1 VIVVSDYNR
10 PCSQTSIWKI
20 RYTREGR
27 LLEVKRPIHRQSGLY
42 RILPVMHTK
51 RNDVSRIPVMS
62 GVHTLKGG
70 KSAPGSQGSVIEWEI
85 MTGG

>member
-1 VIVVSDYNR
+1 
-10 PCSQTSIWKI
+10 
-20 RYTREGR
+20 
-27 LLEVKRPIHRQSGLY
+27 
-42 RILPVMHTK
+42 MHTK

-70 KSAPGSQGSVIEWEI
+70 KSAPGGQGSVIEWEI

>member
-1 VIVVSDYNR
+1 
-10 PCSQTSIWKI
+10 
-20 RYTREGR
+20 
-27 LLEVKRPIHRQSGLY
+27 
-42 RILPVMHTK
+42 MHTK